1 VPNLDFVA
9 ASDMKFLTRLQYI
22 HNYRNEVQLAEDEM
36 RGRRRNLWL
45 ASLAKTFR
53 YEDIPT

>member
-1 VPNLDFVA
+1 
-9 ASDMKFLTRLQYI
+9 MKFLTRLQYI